1 MSSSFHKL
9 FPRHI
14 SRVRAAIG
22 EENFVLYDQAVQKI
36 VPKILWLVF
45 ASLIVIVFFFLDY
58 VDNSERLSNI
68 VVISVY
74 LVWISISIAPI
85 IPSFVIHSLRYSG

>member
-36 VPKILWLVF
+36 VPKIHWVKDTRSNYVF
-45 ASLIVIVFFFLDY
+45 GMDLGGGDGE
-58 VDNSERLSNI
+58 D
-68 VVISVY
+68 
-74 LVWISISIAPI
+74 
-85 IPSFVIHSLRYSG
+85 G